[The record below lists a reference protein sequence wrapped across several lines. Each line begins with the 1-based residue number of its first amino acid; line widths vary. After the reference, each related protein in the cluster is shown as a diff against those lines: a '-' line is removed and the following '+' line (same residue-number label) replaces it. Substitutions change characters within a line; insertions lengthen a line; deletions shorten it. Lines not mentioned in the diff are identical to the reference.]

1 MARRARRVSDGPMT
15 SRRPLILAVAA
26 AAAFAPAAA
35 AQTPPPTLQWDHE
48 CYTEDQSMTF
58 TGTGFTPGGAVD
70 LLFSKPPVMLGSYET
85 VADSAGAIS
94 GFVRARDADVLGAGE
109 NRALLGATANDRT
122 RIDQGGEP
130 DSQFAASAFTFTRWN
145 GFSPGRYV
153 PGRKV
158 RVEAYGW
165 AFAAGKPLYF
175 LFQRNGKTVAS
186 VGAGRLSE
194 GCGDRIA
201 RIRVPAKL
209 RPGAYRLVLSTERR
223 RPTGFYTWRKG
234 RVVRRAAA
242 STAGA
247 DRAMARG

>member
-1 MARRARRVSDGPMT
+1 MT
-15 SRRPLILAVAA
+15 SRRPLVLAVAA
-26 AAAFAPAAA
+26 AAALAPAAA

-48 CYTEDQSMTF
+48 CYTEDQSMAF
-58 TGTGFTPGGAVD
+58 TGTGFTPGGEVE
-70 LLFSKPPVMLGSYET
+70 LLFSKPPVVLGSYKT

-94 GFVRARDADVLGAGE
+94 DFVMAKDADVLGAGE
-109 NRALLGATANDRT
+109 DRALLGATANDRT
-122 RIDQGGEP
+122 RIDQGAEP
-130 DSQFAASAFTFTRWN
+130 AWQFAASSFTFTRWN

-201 RIRVPAKL
+201 RIKVPAKL

-234 RVVRRAAA
+234 RVVKGTSASRSAAPSTAMRRA
-242 STAGA
+242 G
-247 DRAMARG
+247 